1 MAYIEDKTIDGL
13 DALTSLDDTDVLVAG
28 DQSDSDRAKK
38 ITKANFE
45 ADLALTASQVSDFD
59 TEVGNNSAVTANT
72 AKVSFDST
80 SSTRLA
86 NTSGTNTGDQS
97 LTTYQLKPSEGAF
110 VDGDKT
116 KLDGIEALA
125 DVTDATNVASS
136 GGVLNT
142 GNETIAGIKTFSSSP
157 IVPAP
162 TTDLQ
167 ASTKKY
173 VDDNSGDV
181 TKVGTPVDN
190 QVGVWT
196 GDGTIEG
203 TSGLT
208 YDGSSL
214 AVSGTV
220 DSTAFVT
227 DSASFFGSNITSL
240 TGQELIKLSSTASAV
255 NEITIKNNIASND
268 PEVQATGDDTNI
280 NLKLV
285 SKGTGQIDFNGN
297 YKFPKADGTSSQVLE
312 TDGSGALSW
321 TSLVGGGD
329 ALVANPLS
337 QFAATTSLQL
347 KGVISDETGSGS
359 VVFATSPTLVTP
371 ALGTPSALVATNATG
386 TASGLTAGL
395 VTNGVYTS
403 DFPLNQDTTGNAG
416 TVTTI
421 TGLAP
426 DTATTQATQASI
438 TTCANL
444 TTSGALNAGS
454 ITSGFGSIDV
464 GASAIDGGVITADT
478 NFAGNLT
485 GNVTG
490 NTSGSSGSC
499 TGESATV
506 ATIAG
511 LAPNTATTQATQA
524 SITSAANLVTVG
536 TIGTGTWQGTAINQT
551 YLTGQSGTNTGDE
564 VASSSSVAGVAELAI
579 SSEIDTGTD
588 TTRIIPIDQFVA
600 SKRNI
605 RWLTFN
611 LVEAGTDC
619 ATATNIAGDFLSP
632 IAGTILQSDS
642 APFYIYAT
650 NSTAG
655 VTGTM
660 VVDVSIGGTSI
671 MTTNKIDIDTT
682 EKTSTTGATQPDLTT
697 TALAVGDIITIDID
711 AVHSGTA
718 SKGLT
723 LYMAIRE

>member
-86 NTSGTNTGDQS
+86 NTSGTNTGDQDLS
-97 LTTYQLKPSEGAF
+97 TYQEKPSEGAF

-173 VDDNSGDV
+173 VDDNAG
-181 TKVGTPVDN
+181 GAP
-190 QVGVWT
+190 
-196 GDGTIEG
+196 EG
-203 TSGLT
+203 T
-208 YDGSSL
+208 
-214 AVSGTV
+214 AVLSTGETV
-220 DSTAFVT
+220 GKV
-227 DSASFFGSNITSL
+227 L
-240 TGQELIKLSSTASAV
+240 
-255 NEITIKNNIASND
+255 
-268 PEVQATGDDTNI
+268 QADGDDT
-280 NLKLV
+280 
-285 SKGTGQIDFNGN
+285 
-297 YKFPKADGTSSQVLE
+297 SSWVTLP
-312 TDGSGALSW
+312 
-321 TSLVGGGD
+321 GGGD

-395 VTNGVYTS
+395 ATDTVAKTGTGSTYATS
-403 DFPLNQDTTGNAG
+403 VSPVLTTPNIGSATGSISGNAG

-426 DTATTQATQASI
+426 DTATTQATQAGI
-438 TTCANL
+438 TTC
-444 TTSGALNAGS
+444 
-454 ITSGFGSIDV
+454 
-464 GASAIDGGVITADT
+464 
-478 NFAGNLT
+478 
-485 GNVTG
+485 
-490 NTSGSSGSC
+490 
-499 TGESATV
+499 
-506 ATIAG
+506 
-511 LAPNTATTQATQA
+511 
-524 SITSAANLVTVG
+524 ANLVTVG

-619 ATATNIAGDFLSP
+619 EAAENIAGDFLSP

-711 AVHSGTA
+711 AVHTTA
-718 SKGLT
+718 AKGLT
-723 LYMAIRE
+723 VYIAIRE